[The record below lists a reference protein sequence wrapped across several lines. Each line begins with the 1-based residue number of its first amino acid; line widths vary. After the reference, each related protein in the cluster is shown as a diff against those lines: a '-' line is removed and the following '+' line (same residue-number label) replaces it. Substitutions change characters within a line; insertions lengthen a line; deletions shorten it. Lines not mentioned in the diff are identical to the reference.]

1 MDVSNGRIGMMD
13 ELLAEGS
20 KPENLIE
27 IQKHLATQQQMADKF
42 VALNDAKSELGKLR
56 QSHDPLTKN
65 QAKRLRRKLR
75 KRYA

>member
-1 MDVSNGRIGMMD
+1 MDTSNGRIGTME

-27 IQKHLATQQQMADKF
+27 IHKQMATQQQLADKF
-42 VALNDAKSELGKLR
+42 VALNDAKSELGRLR
-56 QSHDPLTKN
+56 QKHDPLTEN